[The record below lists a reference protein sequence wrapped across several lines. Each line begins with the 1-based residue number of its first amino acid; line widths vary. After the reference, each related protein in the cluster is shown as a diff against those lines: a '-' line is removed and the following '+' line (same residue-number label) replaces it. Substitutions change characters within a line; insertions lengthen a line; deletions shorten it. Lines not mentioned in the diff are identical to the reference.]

1 MTNTEKDFLQSQ
13 KGIKVLV
20 NKFKIVKSKPDI
32 NSGKIKDSQRYMK
45 IKIIILLMGIIMSI
59 SAATV
64 IMYSN
69 LINDIKGIGEA
80 SVNEYKEEQF
90 DHLWGI
96 INEKIRY
103 SAKNNI
109 ATASQDIEKDI
120 RDMDLDTLKTDL
132 DNGEYPD
139 ELVNVFKK
147 HLQDLN
153 LNGIDNG
160 KNNTLVLSNDHII
173 LNYSYYA
180 YPNNAEDSTLFSSI
194 VMDGYNPELNQNALD
209 HIYKQDNNVICIEV
223 SQCENPNHIKI
234 TDSSKESF
242 KKVFME
248 EGIEGFKNYQFL
260 VPIYITETGDVFGQ
274 NDIVN
279 GERKDYNHKFIIIQE
294 FNLYDQINLF
304 SESFDNDEL
313 NNLINSHNKLIERMY
328 IFGIIFIILLVIV
341 LFNFVSIYN
350 NFIYGYMLAL
360 KQPDDNISIKKK

>member
-1 MTNTEKDFLQSQ
+1 MTNTEKDLSSQ
-13 KGIKVLV
+13 KGMRVLTD
-20 NKFKIVKSKPDI
+20 KIRIVKSKPDI
-32 NSGKIKDSQRYMK
+32 KSGKIKDNQRYMK
-45 IKIIILLMGIIMSI
+45 IKIIILLMGIVMSI
-59 SAATV
+59 SAVTV
-64 IMYSN
+64 IMYSD
-69 LINDIKGIGEA
+69 LINDIKSIGEA

-109 ATASQDIEKDI
+109 TIASQNIEKDI
-120 RDMDLDTLKTDL
+120 RNMDLDTLKTDL
-132 DNGEYPD
+132 DNREYPD

-147 HLQDLN
+147 HLEDLN

-180 YPNNAEDSTLFSSI
+180 YPNDAEDSTLFSSI
-194 VMDGYNPELNQNALD
+194 IMNGYNPELNQNALD
-209 HIYKQDNNVICIEV
+209 HIYKQDNDIICIEV

-234 TDSSKESF
+234 VDSSKESF
-242 KKVFME
+242 EKVFME

-304 SESFDNDEL
+304 SESFDSNAVDKLE
-313 NNLINSHNKLIERMY
+313 NEHNKIIERMY
-328 IFGIIFIILLVIV
+328 VFGIVFIILLIIV
-341 LFNFVSIYN
+341 LFNFVSVYN

-360 KQPDDNISIKKK
+360 KQTDDNNYKEKSK